1 MGPLAA
7 VPAAALVG
15 AALAPAT
22 PPPLAWTTWNA
33 FRFEYNESAV
43 LAQARAMVDTGLHA
57 LGYDTIQLDDGWMAC
72 DRCEMRYYGCFCV
85 EPTPRDPATGFTRH
99 NATKFPRGMAAVAA
113 DLRSMG
119 LKMGLYV
126 AAGSTTCF

>member
-1 MGPLAA
+1 
-7 VPAAALVG
+7 
-15 AALAPAT
+15 
-22 PPPLAWTTWNA
+22 
-33 FRFEYNESAV
+33 
-43 LAQARAMVDTGLHA
+43 MVDTGLHA

-85 EPTPRDPATGFTRH
+85 EPTPRDPATGFIRH

-126 AAGSTTCF
+126 AAGSTTCGGFTGSLGHEATAALLPRVKAALGGTVDILVN